1 MLNFYFKHIYHNFIY
16 EKASTL
22 GFNVIITKHLP
33 KERILAMDNYITLFE
48 KFIGIIDWKLLQSYG
63 VKLGTDYKI
72 RSFFTH
78 HHLASMIYFHI
89 CEHGGLRHLSQLIP
103 LLLVCV

>member
-1 MLNFYFKHIYHNFIY
+1 
-16 EKASTL
+16 
-22 GFNVIITKHLP
+22 
-33 KERILAMDNYITLFE
+33 MDNYITLFE